1 MEMVRLEMVKLLLL
15 CASITG
21 VASAADFSLTIGA
34 PVAAGP
40 GVKVVKSKAAMLFA
54 VRLEECS
61 DPASAQISA
70 TAEGLVNGA
79 RTSLPVMPVG
89 AGSPGVYL
97 VAQTWPAE
105 GVWAVSLSATCG
117 PARAGAIVPVSNQGF
132 VREEVKLLPRPATPA
147 EIQQALLHAV
157 TELMKKP

>member
-1 MEMVRLEMVKLLLL
+1 MVKLILL

-21 VASAADFSLTIGA
+21 VAFAADFSLTIGP

-40 GVKVVKSKAAMLFA
+40 GVKIMKTKTAAVLA

-61 DPASAQISA
+61 DPANAQISA

-79 RTSLPVMPVG
+79 RTSLPVTPIG

-97 VAQTWPAE
+97 VAQSWPTE

-117 PARAGAIVPVSNQGF
+117 SARAGAIVPVSNVSVSNQGF
-132 VREEVKLLPRPATPA
+132 VRESVKLLPRPATPA
-147 EIQQALLHAV
+147 EIQQALSDAEKRATV
-157 TELMKKP
+157 RP

>member
-1 MEMVRLEMVKLLLL
+1 MVRLEMVRLFLL

-21 VASAADFSLTIGA
+21 VASAADFSLTIGP
-34 PVAAGP
+34 PVAAGQA
-40 GVKVVKSKAAMLFA
+40 VKIIKTKAAAVFA
-54 VRLEECS
+54 VRLEECA
-61 DPASAQISA
+61 DPASAQIAA

-79 RTSLPVMPVG
+79 STSLPVMPVG

-117 PARAGAIVPVSNQGF
+117 SARAGVIVPMSNQGF
-132 VREEVKLLPRPATPA
+132 VREYIKSFPRAATPG
-147 EIQQALLHAV
+147 EIHQALLDAEKRAIV
-157 TELMKKP
+157 KP